1 MDIVG
6 LGDSAVDQL
15 VALHLV
21 NDVSGLYTLTKE
33 QLMGLELFADK
44 KADNLLA
51 QIEASKRKSLDRV
64 LFGLGIRHV
73 GEKTA
78 EVLATRFSIDQLLTA
93 SPIDFEAVADIGPT
107 VSQSLYSFFSS
118 ESGQKLIARLR
129 AHGLTMTQ
137 VRREISAT
145 APFTG
150 MTFVFTGEL
159 ESMTRDEAEEK
170 VKSLGGKASSSVSSK
185 TSYVVAGPS
194 AGSKLKKAKELGV
207 KVITET
213 EFQEMVK

>member
-1 MDIVG
+1 
-6 LGDSAVDQL
+6 
-15 VALHLV
+15 
-21 NDVSGLYTLTKE
+21 
-33 QLMGLELFADK
+33 
-44 KADNLLA
+44 
-51 QIEASKRKSLDRV
+51 
-64 LFGLGIRHV
+64 
-73 GEKTA
+73 
-78 EVLATRFSIDQLLTA
+78 
-93 SPIDFEAVADIGPT
+93 
-107 VSQSLYSFFSS
+107 
-118 ESGQKLIARLR
+118 
-129 AHGLTMTQ
+129 
-137 VRREISAT
+137 
-145 APFTG
+145 